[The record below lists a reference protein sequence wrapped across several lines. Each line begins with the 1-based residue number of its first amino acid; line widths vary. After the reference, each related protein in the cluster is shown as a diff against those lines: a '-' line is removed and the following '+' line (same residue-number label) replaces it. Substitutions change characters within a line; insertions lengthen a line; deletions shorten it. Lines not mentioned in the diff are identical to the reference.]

1 VASPYHLESVPTD
14 GWTTDDL
21 DALPDDG
28 VRRELIDGVLH
39 VSPAPTYHHQ
49 SITWRLA
56 AMLDRSCPA
65 EYDVCQ
71 GVEVRMTKRRAL
83 IPDVVVVAS
92 AVEARDPKSITPN
105 EVLLAVEI
113 ISPSS
118 VTTDRFTKP
127 ALYAHAGIPFYWTI
141 GLADRGALLATY
153 RLEPVGERYVET
165 GSFTGEVKLDEPWP
179 MAFVVDD
186 IVPPSRRT
194 GP

>member
-1 VASPYHLESVPTD
+1 MLDLWGRVPLD

-21 DALPDDG
+21 DLMPDDG
-28 VRRELIDGVLH
+28 VRRELVDGVLL
-39 VSPAPTYHHQ
+39 VAPTPSHPHQ
-49 SITWRLA
+49 SIVWRLA
-56 AMLDRSCPA
+56 AALDSTCPPGYEA
-65 EYDVCQ
+65 NQ
-71 GVEVRMTKRRAL
+71 GVEVRLGRHTCL
-83 IPDVVVVAS
+83 VPDVLVVTQA
-92 AVEARDPKSITPN
+92 AARRRPTFLSPN
-105 EVLLAVEI
+105 DLVLAVEI